1 MFRFPINRLTMVV
14 FTLLILLSMAGCNLL
29 FTSGSGNVV
38 EREFQFTDFD
48 QVEVGNAFRGTINY
62 GDDYRVSVRVDDN
75 LEQYLQV
82 EKAGDRLII
91 ALEPQIATSRSTL
104 EFEIV
109 MPSLNA
115 VRASGATVAELS
127 GFAASD
133 DLTIDASGASRVEGD
148 AQAGAL
154 AATASGASTIRL
166 TGSGEDLTADASGA
180 STIDLD
186 RFAVD
191 NANVNASGASR
202 INVNAAGR
210 LDAQADGASSV
221 RYSGNPTLG
230 NIQESGGSTV
240 RSQ

>member
-1 MFRFPINRLTMVV
+1 MFRFPINRLTLVV
-14 FTLLILLSMAGCNLL
+14 FTLLILLSTAGCNLL

-48 QVEVGNAFRGTINY
+48 KVEVGNAFRGTINY
-62 GDDYRVSVRVDDN
+62 GDAYRVSVRVDDN

-91 ALEPQIATSRSTL
+91 ALEPQIATSRNTL

-109 MPSLNA
+109 MPSLNT
-115 VRASGATVAELS
+115 VRASGATVAALS
-127 GFAASD
+127 GFAVSD

-148 AQAGAL
+148 IKTGDL
-154 AATASGASTIRL
+154 NATASGASTIRL
-166 TGSGEDLTADASGA
+166 TGSGEDLTANASGA

-191 NANVNASGASR
+191 YANVIANGASR
-202 INVNAAGR
+202 ININAAGR

-230 NIQESGGSTV
+230 NILETGGSTV